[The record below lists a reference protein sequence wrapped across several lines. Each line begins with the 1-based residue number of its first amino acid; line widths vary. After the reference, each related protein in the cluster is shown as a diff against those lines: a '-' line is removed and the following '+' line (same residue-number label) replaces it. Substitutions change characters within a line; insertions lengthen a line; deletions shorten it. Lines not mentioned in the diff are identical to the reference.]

1 MLDFPASRTSFNP
14 WYFVIAME
22 MVLTPQIR
30 SIKGKAE
37 KYKIKEIKHFEI
49 NKK

>member
-1 MLDFPASRTSFNP
+1 
-14 WYFVIAME
+14 ME
-22 MVLTPQIR
+22 MELTPQIR

>member
-1 MLDFPASRTSFNP
+1 
-14 WYFVIAME
+14 
-22 MVLTPQIR
+22 VLTPQIR

-49 NKK
+49 NKKWSPFM